1 MFPNV
6 MALVPVVVCDARW
19 MLLGSGQAESHRTA
33 AIGIFQKAASLQA
46 LMSDMQVT
54 QTATVYQKY
63 FNGSK
68 LQHLYAVC
76 IYIYT
81 NLDFFQ

>member
-6 MALVPVVVCDARW
+6 TALVPVVAYARW
-19 MLLGSGQAESHRTA
+19 MLLGSGQSESHRTA
-33 AIGIFQKAASLQA
+33 AIGILQKAASLQA
-46 LMSDMQVT
+46 LMSDMQVS

-68 LQHLYAVC
+68 LLYAVH
-76 IYIYT
+76 T
-81 NLDFFQ
+81 NLEIEV